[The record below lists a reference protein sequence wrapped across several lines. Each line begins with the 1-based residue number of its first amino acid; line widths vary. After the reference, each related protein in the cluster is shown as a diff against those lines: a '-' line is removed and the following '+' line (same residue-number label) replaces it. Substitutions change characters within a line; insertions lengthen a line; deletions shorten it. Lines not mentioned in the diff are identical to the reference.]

1 MGDHRFRASVAL
13 AKGAVPGATPV
24 VASQR
29 PNTFARCASRA
40 ASVPVLVLSHGLA
53 CRNGKARMNAHTR
66 LDGGLLVGG
75 DDKFVLAQCLP
86 LSMGSS
92 HSPGSATRSWRSLS
106 SQRLPAGRR
115 EAASRCELPTLQ
127 AWYSASDRI
136 AEVSLVAVDAR
147 SCAPPRRACP
157 CPGGR
162 QLTALSIA
170 ASVSPRPA
178 RLPPARAP
186 GHGPRPGLR
195 GRGLAPAR
203 RRRTGRCGLCRPA
216 RRARSRAPRS

>member
-127 AWYSASDRI
+127 ACTRRQTGLPRYRSSRWTHGRAPLR
-136 AEVSLVAVDAR
+136 DAR
-147 SCAPPRRACP
+147 APARE
-157 CPGGR
+157 R
-162 QLTALSIA
+162 QLTAPSIA

-178 RLPPARAP
+178 RLPSVRAR

-195 GRGLAPAR
+195 GRRLAPAR
-203 RRRTGRCGLCRPA
+203 RQRTGRCGLCRLV
-216 RRARSRAPRS
+216 RHARSRAPRS